1 MKITPKNFAIASK
14 EILKIFCLQSFA
26 YLSKIV
32 RYSLLLGI
40 ASHQA
45 CLFTSSSTMNI
56 KDQKT
61 TMSTKT
67 ETGGWKTVKHDQTCV
82 KQKISSRS
90 HKQNKA
96 FRQVIIWLPIRK
108 QIACWLV
115 SNSGYHCGMKT
126 IQKKYGVIGFEMLY
140 LWYVVVH
147 HLWGLVLKLTIMLC
161 LAHHIFENLK
171 LYHLYSQSWQLAIHF
186 RKGNLELPLNLM
198 RILTQAFPACLKKMD
213 QVIALLASSF
223 IWGFHHNA
231 IW

>member
-61 TMSTKT
+61 TMLPKT

-126 IQKKYGVIGFEMLY
+126 SKRNNRFWNVVFVICRSPPSLRPCVEVNNNALFSTSHIWKLETVSPIFSELTTGYPFQEREFGVTIESDEDIDTGFS
-140 LWYVVVH
+140 
-147 HLWGLVLKLTIMLC
+147 C
-161 LAHHIFENLK
+161 LLEENGSGNCTSCLI
-171 LYHLYSQSWQLAIHF
+171 IH
-186 RKGNLELPLNLM
+186 M
-198 RILTQAFPACLKKMD
+198 RISP
-213 QVIALLASSF
+213 
-223 IWGFHHNA
+223 
-231 IW
+231 